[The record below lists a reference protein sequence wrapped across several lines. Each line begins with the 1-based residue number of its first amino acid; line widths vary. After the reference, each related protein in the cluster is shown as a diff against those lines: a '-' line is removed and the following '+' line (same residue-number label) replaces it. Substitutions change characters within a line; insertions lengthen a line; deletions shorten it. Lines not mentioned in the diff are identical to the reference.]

1 MGCRSMN
8 DASRFSPRFSAGEWL
23 KFRLVP
29 APLYSRYLVDKNMK
43 RGEAELR
50 VLADIVPAN
59 RTAVDVGANKG
70 VYARVL
76 AGLAS
81 HVHAFEPNPKVF
93 RWLERALPDNVT
105 PHLVAL
111 SDLDGEV
118 DLYLPQRGRRFS
130 GSGGSLIPRKA
141 EAKHG
146 TVRVSARTL
155 DSCGLGDVGFIK
167 IDVEGAEA
175 QVLRGARSTIERCQP
190 VLQIELEERH
200 TGQSIERSIGEIVAL
215 GYSAHFVD
223 AGSLAPIEAFDA
235 DLRHRRPVTSAD
247 YVYNFIFLP
256 VGGEPGPEGSDAT
269 GNGLRVNT

>member
-1 MGCRSMN
+1 MRTLTDSVPF
-8 DASRFSPRFSAGEWL
+8 ARRFSFGEWL

-29 APLYSRYLVDKNMK
+29 APLYSRYLINKNMK

-50 VLADIVPAN
+50 VLADIVPAG

-81 HVHAFEPNPKVF
+81 DVHAFEPNPRVF

-105 PHLVAL
+105 AHQAAL
-111 SDLDGEV
+111 SDRDGEV
-118 DLYLPQRGRRFS
+118 DLYLPRRGRRYS
-130 GSGGSLIPRKA
+130 GSGGSLNSRKA

-175 QVLRGARSTIERCQP
+175 RVLAGARSTIERCRP

-200 TGQSIERSIGEIVAL
+200 TGQSIERSIAEVVDL

-223 AGSLAPIEAFDA
+223 AGSLAAIEAFDA
-235 DLRHRRPVTSAD
+235 DLRHRRPVTSRD

-256 VGGEPGPEGSDAT
+256 VGGEPERDGAGGM
-269 GNGLRVNT
+269 GNRRRVNP

>member
-1 MGCRSMN
+1 MTDRPP
-8 DASRFSPRFSAGEWL
+8 FSPRFSVGEWL

-29 APLYSRYLVDKNMK
+29 APLYSRYLVSKNMK

-50 VLADIVPAN
+50 VLADIVPAG

-105 PHLVAL
+105 PHQAAL
-111 SDLDGEV
+111 SDFEGEV
-118 DLYLPQRGRRFS
+118 DLYLPQRGRRLS
-130 GSGGSLIPRKA
+130 GSGGSLNPRKA

-146 TVRVSARTL
+146 IVRVSARTL

-175 QVLRGARSTIERCQP
+175 QVLGGARSTIESCKP

-200 TGQSIERSIGEIVAL
+200 TGQAIERSIAGIVAL

-223 AGSLAPIEAFDA
+223 AGSLAAIEAFDA

-256 VGGEPGPEGSDAT
+256 LAGVAG
-269 GNGLRVNT
+269 

>member
-1 MGCRSMN
+1 MPFAR
-8 DASRFSPRFSAGEWL
+8 RFSFGEWL

-29 APLYSRYLVDKNMK
+29 AALYSRYLINKNMK

-50 VLADIVPAN
+50 VLADIVPAG

-81 HVHAFEPNPKVF
+81 DVHAFEPNPRVF

-105 PHLVAL
+105 AHQAAL

-118 DLYLPQRGRRFS
+118 DLYLPRRGRRFS
-130 GSGGSLIPRKA
+130 GSGGSLNPRKA

-175 QVLRGARSTIERCQP
+175 RVLAGARSTIERCRP

-200 TGQSIERSIGEIVAL
+200 TGQSIERSIAEVVDL

-223 AGSLAPIEAFDA
+223 AGSLAAIEAFDA
-235 DLRHRRPVTSAD
+235 DSRHRRPASPAA
-247 YVYNFIFLP
+247 YIYNFIFLP
-256 VGGEPGPEGSDAT
+256 VAGDVAQHGIFAT
-269 GNGLRVNT
+269 GHGSRGDP

>member
-1 MGCRSMN
+1 MTDRSP
-8 DASRFSPRFSAGEWL
+8 FSPRFSVTEWL
-23 KFRLVP
+23 KFRLLP
-29 APLYSRYLVDKNMK
+29 ASLYSRYLVDKHMK

-50 VLADIVPAN
+50 VLPEIVPAG

-93 RWLERALPDNVT
+93 RWLERALPENVT
-105 PHLVAL
+105 PHAVAL
-111 SDLDGEV
+111 SDRDGEV
-118 DLYLPQRGRRFS
+118 DLYVPQHGRRFS
-130 GSGGSLIPRKA
+130 GSAGSLSSRKA
-141 EAKHG
+141 DGPHG
-146 TVRVSARTL
+146 TVRVTTRML
-155 DSCGLGDVGFIK
+155 DSCALGDVGFIK

-175 QVLRGARSTIERCQP
+175 RVLGGARSTIKRCKP

-200 TGQSIERSIGEIVAL
+200 TGQSIEQSIAEVTAL

-223 AGSLAPIEAFDA
+223 AGSLAAIETLDVES
-235 DLRHRRPVTSAD
+235 RHRRPASKSD

-256 VGGEPGPEGSDAT
+256 VT
-269 GNGLRVNT
+269 